1 MFGSRRGAQ
10 TAVLTAVRIAVSLIS
25 GAAGFIICASTHNR
39 DVRFLQYLVGGLAS
53 GAFQYIAKAII
64 EALLRAVLKVRGYI
78 GTR

>member
-25 GAAGFIICASTHNR
+25 GAAGFIICASTHDG

-53 GAFQYIAKAII
+53 GAFQYIAKTLI
-64 EALLRAVLKVRGYI
+64 EALIYAVLKVRERI
-78 GTR
+78 VTR